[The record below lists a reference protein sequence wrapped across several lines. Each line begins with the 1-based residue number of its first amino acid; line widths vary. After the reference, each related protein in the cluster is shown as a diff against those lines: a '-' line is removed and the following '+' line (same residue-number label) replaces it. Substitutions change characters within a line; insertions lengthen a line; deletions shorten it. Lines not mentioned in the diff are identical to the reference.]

1 MLDRRG
7 NANPTFRPHR
17 GHCDRPFWLDGIESK
32 STMAM
37 QNRQVERFVEYSKEK
52 RTSPRKAE
60 EEATDEHRNSHVSL
74 LGCGK
79 RPMAD
84 SLAAKKDNVQQ
95 IIFAVP
101 QNILGGWS
109 SEYRD
114 AHFLTKERRK
124 ACKHNARSGNK
135 EYFIK
140 KDAMSEYGK
149 MAVLQKALMR

>member
-1 MLDRRG
+1 MRLGREGG
-7 NANPTFRPHR
+7 NVNPVFRPFR
-17 GHCDRPFWLDGIESK
+17 GHCDRPFWLDGAEAK

-37 QNRQVERFVEYSKEK
+37 QNKQVERFVEYSKEK
-52 RTSPRKAE
+52 RASPRKTE
-60 EEATDEHRNSHVSL
+60 EQLDEQRNSHVSL

-101 QNILGGWS
+101 QKILGNWS

-114 AHFLTKERRK
+114 ATVYTKERKK
-124 ACKHNARSGNK
+124 ACKRVER